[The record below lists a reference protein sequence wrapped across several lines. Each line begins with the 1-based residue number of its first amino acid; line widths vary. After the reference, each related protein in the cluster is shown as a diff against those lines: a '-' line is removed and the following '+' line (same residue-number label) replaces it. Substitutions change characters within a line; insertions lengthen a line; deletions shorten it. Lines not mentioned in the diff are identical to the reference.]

1 MSFFV
6 TEEVIYKI
14 KSETDIV
21 SLISEFVELK
31 KSGSNF
37 IGKCP
42 FHNDKSP
49 SFIVSPEKRIFRCF
63 GCGESGD
70 VISFLM
76 KKQNMTFIE
85 TLEYLGEKI
94 GVSINKNENYVQEL
108 KRNKLLYKINYD
120 AMQFYYR
127 NILIDK
133 KPKEYIKSRQ
143 IGIELVN
150 KFRIGYAGPM
160 WDDLYKYLTDKG
172 YNKEDML
179 DLGLI
184 LKNRSGGYYDR
195 FRNRLMF
202 PIFNIKN
209 NIIGFGGRTVVG
221 DKIKYMNSPDSCIF
235 HKGENLYGLNELCKG
250 KNSDKCILVEGYMD
264 VIALFKNGF
273 DFAVASLGTAFT
285 KQQAKL
291 IAKKCRKIFIC
302 YDGDDAGIKAA
313 SKAIDIFGEI
323 EIYPKVVRLPDGL
336 DPDEY
341 IKLNGRDMFS
351 ELLENAVSTNT
362 YKLSL
367 IHAKYNLNN
376 EEERLKYIT
385 EVSEFIS
392 KMNREV
398 IRDEYIAKISNEVG
412 IDKVSLKNDVEKMVS
427 HKENKVYVNK
437 RVSHTEAPK
446 DKKERI
452 ILVVE
457 IIRSILIDNR
467 RLFVFQKIE
476 NFDGFFSISKTL
488 KIIYDFMKNEIING
502 RVVEV
507 NTLKTE
513 FESNENMNKAI
524 DKIANVKFFNYSK
537 NQKSFNEL
545 INRIKIE
552 VIKDKIS
559 SIKED
564 IDLLEKSD
572 IQSEEKNNLL
582 LEFAKYMNMLKSI

>member
-85 TLEYLGEKI
+85 ALEYLGEKI

-209 NIIGFGGRTVVG
+209 NIIGFGGRTIVG

-385 EVSEFIS
+385 EVSEFALALRHVARQVLHVRR
-392 KMNREV
+392 KARH
-398 IRDEYIAKISNEVG
+398 VG
-412 IDKVSLKNDVEKMVS
+412 HVYAVGKVLE
-427 HKENKVYVNK
+427 H
-437 RVSHTEAPK
+437 A
-446 DKKERI
+446 
-452 ILVVE
+452 LVVRG
-457 IIRSILIDNR
+457 IAHVHPMRHFICQAAAQQQLHDPVRPSQLVMPANP
-467 RLFVFQKIE
+467 
-476 NFDGFFSISKTL
+476 
-488 KIIYDFMKNEIING
+488 
-502 RVVEV
+502 
-507 NTLKTE
+507 
-513 FESNENMNKAI
+513 AI
-524 DKIANVKFFNYSK
+524 DVNAADRGRQPLGPHQRGSLLNGGGRQMRELVVVNGNVRLAPRTVLRQRS
-537 NQKSFNEL
+537 
-545 INRIKIE
+545 R
-552 VIKDKIS
+552 
-559 SIKED
+559 
-564 IDLLEKSD
+564 
-572 IQSEEKNNLL
+572 SEERRVGK
-582 LEFAKYMNMLKSI
+582 ECRSRWSPYH